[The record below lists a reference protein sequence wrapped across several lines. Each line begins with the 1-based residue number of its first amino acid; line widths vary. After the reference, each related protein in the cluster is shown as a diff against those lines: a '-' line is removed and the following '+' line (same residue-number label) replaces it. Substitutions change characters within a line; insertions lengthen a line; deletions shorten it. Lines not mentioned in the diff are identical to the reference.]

1 MTLGELGSVGE
12 FLAAIAT
19 LATLIYLALQIRQ
32 NTKTARASN
41 YESVLNGLR
50 EFHALLAQ
58 DGEVADIYMR
68 GTADLASL
76 DPRERVRFNML
87 LYNAFTNYG
96 VALHFYEQG
105 MIQERLLRF
114 FEEGYLAMLRQ
125 PGALEWWLS
134 DDAKSLENWEYIER
148 RRAA

>member
-1 MTLGELGSVGE
+1 MSLL
-12 FLAAIAT
+12 
-19 LATLIYLALQIRQ
+19 YLAVQVRQ

-50 EFHALLAQ
+50 EFHALIAQ
-58 DGEVADIYMR
+58 NGELADIYIR
-68 GTADLASL
+68 GIADLASL
-76 DPRERVRFNML
+76 DMQERVRFNML
-87 LYNAFTNYG
+87 LFNAFTNYG
-96 VALHFYEQG
+96 VALHLREQD
-105 MIQERLLRF
+105 MIEDRLIGF